1 MSSAPR
7 SAVWSA
13 VQSLV
18 RSLAQWHARSALRFV
33 PVQAP
38 ASPCPCVDVDA
49 RSDRSGRRSGAAAEP
64 HRPRVGAAGRSGRY
78 ATLAVLV
85 AGAAAGGCALNDPN
99 RSGLLEPYRIDLPQ
113 GNYVTAENV
122 DRVEQGMTREQVRFV
137 LGTPLLRDL
146 FHPDRWDYL
155 FRYRFPDGT
164 VEQRK
169 VTVHFR
175 DDRVAAIEADALPQ
189 REDATDPALP
199 GYRPPRAQARADS
212 DGDNQDTD
220 KARDT
225 GSGNGSDSDRP
236 DSGSVGDPS

>member
-7 SAVWSA
+7 PAVSLT
-13 VQSLV
+13 VRSLV
-18 RSLAQWHARSALRFV
+18 RSASVH
-33 PVQAP
+33 AP
-38 ASPCPCVDVDA
+38 APLRPSV
-49 RSDRSGRRSGAAAEP
+49 GAEP
-64 HRPRVGAAGRSGRY
+64 HDRRPGRCDRAAAADPRRQRTDAAGRSGRF
-78 ATLAVLV
+78 ATLAVLI
-85 AGAAAGGCALNDPN
+85 AGMAAGGCALNDPN

-113 GNYVTAENV
+113 GNYVTAESV
-122 DRVEQGMTREQVRFV
+122 DRVEKGMTREQVRFV

-212 DGDNQDTD
+212 DGDNQDMD
-220 KARDT
+220 KAKAKDT
-225 GSGNGSDSDRP
+225 GSGNSSDSDRP
-236 DSGSVGDPS
+236 DSGPVGNPS

>member
-7 SAVWSA
+7 SAVSPT
-13 VQSLV
+13 V
-18 RSLAQWHARSALRFV
+18 RPLARSASV
-33 PVQAP
+33 HAS
-38 ASPCPCVDVDA
+38 ASPRPSA
-49 RSDRSGRRSGAAAEP
+49 GAEP
-64 HRPRVGAAGRSGRY
+64 HGSRPGRRDRAAAADPRRQRTDAVGRSGRF
-78 ATLAVLV
+78 ATLAVLI
-85 AGAAAGGCALNDPN
+85 AGVAAGGCALNDPN

-113 GNYVTAENV
+113 GNYVTAESV
-122 DRVEQGMTREQVRFV
+122 DRVEKGMTREQVRFV

-175 DDRVAAIEADALPQ
+175 DDRVASVEADALPQ

-199 GYRPPRAQARADS
+199 GYRPPRAQARAGR
-212 DGDNQDTD
+212 DGDD
-220 KARDT
+220 KGKDAA
-225 GSGNGSDSDRP
+225 SGNGSDQP
-236 DSGSVGDPS
+236 DPQQAGNES